1 MKTVGIIGTGTMG
14 CGIAQVAAQIR
25 CDVIFQNRKQAS
37 VDRGLARIRKS
48 LERQVAKE
56 KLTESQCQE
65 TLERIRGAV
74 PLEELKRCDRV
85 IESAPEDFELKREL
99 LERVKKEQKPFG
111 LIFVDIQGGFTMTG
125 RMIPNSFNVLPIKVY
140 RVYPDGREELVRG
153 VDLIGTPLTA
163 FSNIEM
169 ADDRIAV
176 FNGACGAESGRV
188 PVSAVS
194 PGILVSQIEVQK
206 KSKSQ
211 ERIPILPA
219 PPGPPE
225 QERKD

>member
-1 MKTVGIIGTGTMG
+1 MYFDPTIKHHAGTDLAGFYRYDNEG
-14 CGIAQVAAQIR
+14 VKARRVP
-25 CDVIFQNRKQAS
+25 VIENGVFKSFLMSRTPVEGFPRSNGHGRKQAGFKPVARQSNLIVS
-37 VDRGLARIRKS
+37 VTNPISHD
-48 LERQVAKE
+48 
-56 KLTESQCQE
+56 
-65 TLERIRGAV
+65 
-74 PLEELKRCDRV
+74 
-85 IESAPEDFELKREL
+85 ELKREL
-99 LERVKKEQKPFG
+99 LDRVKKEEKPFG
-111 LIFVDIQGGFTMTG
+111 LIFEDIQGGFTMTG
-125 RMIPNSFNVLPIKVY
+125 RTIPNVLPIKVY

-176 FNGACGAESGRV
+176 FNGTCGAESGGV
-188 PVSAVS
+188 PVSAVA

-219 PPGPPE
+219 PLGPPD